1 MTKKT
6 IKKKSPRKKAKTKT
20 KEAKLEKTERDYKIE
35 EQQPWINIEDYP
47 LSYRNK
53 FPLDIEEIDKYIAWL
68 KENATKYEVEL
79 HASQELDMFQAYR
92 WGWAVG
98 WSEGIETV
106 MNRIKEVRNDT
117 QMQKNLENEEKEK
130 EEFDKHTRNEF
141 IKKYLEEKKATGDP
155 IHTTDDNAQFKV
167 EDDNEELNNRF
178 TEWWQQQNDPEH
190 KSEYKSMTFDDLDNY
205 ECISFGAYLNI
216 AFEDF
221 DKFIK
226 RYCWSRRRVGFW
238 RVNEWGTQTFHFDC
252 TNEEEL
258 QTLTKDFKIRQAKR
272 LLQKEG
278 LIDKEEP
285 QEPPEP
291 DYSKG
296 I

>member
-98 WSEGIETV
+98 WSEGIV
-106 MNRIKEVRNDT
+106 F
-117 QMQKNLENEEKEK
+117 
-130 EEFDKHTRNEF
+130 EF
-141 IKKYLEEKKATGDP
+141 
-155 IHTTDDNAQFKV
+155 
-167 EDDNEELNNRF
+167 
-178 TEWWQQQNDPEH
+178 
-190 KSEYKSMTFDDLDNY
+190 S
-205 ECISFGAYLNI
+205 
-216 AFEDF
+216 
-221 DKFIK
+221 
-226 RYCWSRRRVGFW
+226 
-238 RVNEWGTQTFHFDC
+238 
-252 TNEEEL
+252 
-258 QTLTKDFKIRQAKR
+258 
-272 LLQKEG
+272 
-278 LIDKEEP
+278 
-285 QEPPEP
+285 
-291 DYSKG
+291 
-296 I
+296 